1 VGAVEPE
8 LLLLPPV
15 VTDVSGLDGIP
26 AHVVL
31 DSFLRFDEPIDAA
44 PPAGSMLGE
53 DTDRSPSMV
62 SSLPLRPEEE
72 TQSKSRGYGKMIRKN
87 MTARWF
93 RPTRSTTRSLF
104 LPPPA
109 KASPDN

>member
-1 VGAVEPE
+1 MGAVEPE
-8 LLLLPPV
+8 LLLPV

-31 DSFLRFDEPIDAA
+31 DSLLRFAEPIDAA

-72 TQSKSRGYGKMIRKN
+72 TQPKSRGYGKNDTKKDDG
-87 MTARWF
+87 A
-93 RPTRSTTRSLF
+93 PH
-104 LPPPA
+104 P
-109 KASPDN
+109 KALV